1 MLGVRKRLGVM
12 TKRKRTPS
20 TNKLRRDVTGG
31 KRGDGGKRHRA
42 VRRADPRKIRI
53 GKTDAAL
60 TGVAGLVMF
69 GAFLQGL
76 GVDRKLAETFGHL
89 KQGATVIYRMQA
101 VMRMLLDLFMVG
113 EHRIFGLEA
122 LAADRLFVLLCGGV
136 VPSLD
141 TVYRDLT
148 RFDDRDIDALEDMM
162 AEHGLAELR
171 RRRLRLRVVHL
182 DIDTTVEPVFG
193 EHEGA
198 LPGPNPHYHGRPSYH
213 PVLAR
218 IAETDTC
225 IGARLRPGDTAFGAA
240 EVPLIEG
247 WIDRARDAIGPD
259 CLMYVRIDAA
269 GDCTDVMSSIDRKG
283 AFFLTKA
290 KMTSDLCS
298 IVAMTTRWR
307 TVDRDADGRPMRQVA
322 IIDFARK
329 EWRDRGLP
337 VRVIAVR
344 TRDRLSG
351 KQIYLWDDNEYT
363 AQVFLTNDTVTDP
376 EDLAHKYNDRAGIEP
391 LIAEFKSAWGIGKV
405 PSESFAANHAALLLK
420 LLAHNLLR
428 RYVVEGLKHMPEIRS
443 WRAPWLRRTL
453 IVIPGRLIRSGRTW
467 ELRMPPR
474 PVITPL
480 LN

>member
-1 MLGVRKRLGVM
+1 M

-20 TNKLRRDVTGG
+20 AHKLRRDVTGG
-31 KRGDGGKRHRA
+31 KRGDGNQRRRA
-42 VRRADPRKIRI
+42 VRRPDPRKIRV
-53 GKTDAAL
+53 GESDATL

-69 GAFLQGL
+69 GAFLRGL
-76 GVDRKLAETFGHL
+76 GVDRALADDFGRL
-89 KQGATVIYRMQA
+89 KKSRGVIYRMQTQ
-101 VMRMLLDLFMVG
+101 MRMLLDLFMAG

-122 LAADRLFVLLCGGV
+122 LAADPLFVLLCGGV

-141 TVYRDLT
+141 TVYRDLA
-148 RFDDRDIDALEDMM
+148 RFDDEGINALEDMM
-162 AEHGLAELR
+162 AQHGLAELR
-171 RRRLRLRVVHL
+171 RRRRRLRVAHL

-198 LPGPNPHYHGRPSYH
+198 LPGPNPRYHGRPSYH

-225 IGARLRPGDTAFGAA
+225 VGARLRPGDTSFGVA

-247 WIDRARDAIGPD
+247 WMDRVRAAIGPD
-259 CLMYVRIDAA
+259 CLMYVRIDGAA
-269 GDCTDVMSSIDRKG
+269 DCADIMSAIDHKG

-290 KMTSDLCS
+290 RMTPDLCS
-298 IVAMTTRWR
+298 AVAMTTRWQ

-322 IIDFARK
+322 LVDFARN
-329 EWRDRGLP
+329 EWRHRGVP

-344 TRDRLSG
+344 TRDRLNG
-351 KQIYLWDDNEYT
+351 KQLYLWDDNDYT
-363 AQVFLTNDTVTDP
+363 VQVFLTNDLGTAP
-376 EDLAHKYNDRAGIEP
+376 EDLAQKYNERAGIEP

-405 PSESFAANHAALLLK
+405 PSASFAANHAALLLK

-428 RYVVEGLKHMPEIRS
+428 RYVAEELKHVPVIRS
-443 WRAPWLRRTL
+443 WRAPWLRRAL
-453 IVIPGRLIRSGRTW
+453 ILIPGRLVRSGRSW

-474 PVITPL
+474 PALMPL